1 MGSFAIPAWAVK
13 TTELFKEYEP
23 FSWVVA
29 GFIGVAIVVLLTFL
43 WRLGFWF
50 LTKAQFTKLFIDK
63 HPNVDPMKDTFENQ
77 RVFLNEFVLP
87 TDPWIENK
95 TFINCDIIGPA
106 NMFFVAGVSI
116 TETRGPNIDVVY
128 LPATTKPTN
137 GFGVSNSIFRKCAF
151 HRITVFVGDA
161 DYQAAP
167 YNTGRIN
174 WVSLTPGDIEQLPLN
189 LNEPKEIS
197 DADVNK

>member
-1 MGSFAIPAWAVK
+1 MQTLKEFFKNFEWKLSLILQMAGLIGSFAIPAWAVK
-13 TTELFKEYEP
+13 TAELFKEYEP

-29 GFIGVAIVVLLTFL
+29 GFVGVAIVVLLTLL
-43 WRLGFWF
+43 WRLGFLL

-77 RVFLNEFVLP
+77 RIFLNEIVLP

-106 NMFFVAGVSI
+106 NIFFGVGVTM

-128 LPATTKPTN
+128 LPT
-137 GFGVSNSIFRKCAF
+137 
-151 HRITVFVGDA
+151 
-161 DYQAAP
+161 
-167 YNTGRIN
+167 
-174 WVSLTPGDIEQLPLN
+174 
-189 LNEPKEIS
+189 
-197 DADVNK
+197 